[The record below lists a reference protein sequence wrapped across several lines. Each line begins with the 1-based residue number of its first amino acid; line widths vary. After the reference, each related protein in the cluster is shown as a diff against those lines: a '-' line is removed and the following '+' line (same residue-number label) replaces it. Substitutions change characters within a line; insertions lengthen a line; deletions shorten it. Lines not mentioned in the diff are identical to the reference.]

1 MAFSDAFGVR
11 RARTGSILA
20 DDGTIY
26 HVKWDDTGEEE
37 RVRRAADV
45 HVATRGSLRFLALS
59 DTRLFH
65 AVFAQEPLAVVLHL
79 LADSPVPL
87 NTTFAR
93 RTSGGYAGCSRPA
106 ASSRTKPR

>member
-1 MAFSDAFGVR
+1 MSDAFGVR
-11 RARTGSILA
+11 RARTGSVLA

-59 DTRLFH
+59 DSRLFH

-79 LADSPVPL
+79 LAESSVPL
-87 NTTFAR
+87 LST
-93 RTSGGYAGCSRPA
+93 PA
-106 ASSRTKPR
+106 WSSRTPVLGPR